1 MTMADMYGNATFN
14 EVLHRLFASDLKDAG
29 DAVARMDEMIA
40 KCYPN
45 ADHGAA
51 DRARRALRSALRD
64 LTALRVAMEALSR
77 AETGSVKAYW
87 VQSEAAPA
95 VPSAVA
101 GTPPGDLRC
110 TCTPST
116 LADRGFNPDPA
127 CPMHGHLTQPPV
139 VEAVP
144 VEPPGEAVI
153 LAARHLDATEGRV
166 WIGSVIDV
174 ATRSAM
180 DTVLTYVARAHNA
193 RRAD

>member
-1 MTMADMYGNATFN
+1 MADVYGNVTFDGM
-14 EVLHRLFASDLKDAG
+14 LHRLFASDLKDAG
-29 DAVARMDEMIA
+29 DAVIRMDELIA

-77 AETGSVKAYW
+77 AETGSVRAYW

-95 VPSAVA
+95 VPPAVA

-116 LADRGFNPDPA
+116 LADRGFIPDPA
-127 CPMHGHLTQPPV
+127 CPMNGH
-139 VEAVP
+139 
-144 VEPPGEAVI
+144 
-153 LAARHLDATEGRV
+153 RV
-166 WIGSVIDV
+166 QSDE
-174 ATRSAM
+174 TRA
-180 DTVLTYVARAHNA
+180 NP
-193 RRAD
+193 